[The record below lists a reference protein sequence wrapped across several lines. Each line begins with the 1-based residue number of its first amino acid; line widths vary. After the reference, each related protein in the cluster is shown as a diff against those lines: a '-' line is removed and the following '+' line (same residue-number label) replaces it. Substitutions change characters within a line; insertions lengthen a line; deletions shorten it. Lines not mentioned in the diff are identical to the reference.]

1 MIEIW
6 YTGRLSD
13 HQIPRLASNYNFA
26 SNLDYLY
33 CILEHT
39 RKSTSSDSTWPV
51 RVSWVVWS
59 SFWHWLC
66 SAKIKVSLRSP
77 IVIKLR
83 PYTCTSKHPPVKFKS
98 EKEENEPH
106 EVKPQD
112 PMPIKLSLD
121 RRALDSELS
130 LAQSSVKFPEDKYV
144 PLNWRLSTCL
154 SIVQSSEKMCVWD
167 CPPSEIYIIFHPGT
181 TKSYR

>member
-1 MIEIW
+1 M
-6 YTGRLSD
+6 
-13 HQIPRLASNYNFA
+13 
-26 SNLDYLY
+26 
-33 CILEHT
+33 
-39 RKSTSSDSTWPV
+39 
-51 RVSWVVWS
+51 
-59 SFWHWLC
+59 
-66 SAKIKVSLRSP
+66 SLRSP

-144 PLNWRLSTCL
+144 PLN
-154 SIVQSSEKMCVWD
+154 
-167 CPPSEIYIIFHPGT
+167 
-181 TKSYR
+181 